1 MQIMKDRESIK
12 WLYKIT
18 KKQIPKIVLLSINNA
33 ILALVSV
40 CVALLSKKIVDAAVE
55 IAAIPLNDERDYT
68 MLIIF
73 GAAMLAVITARVLI
87 RIFTQNLTV
96 EVQAKMEMGM
106 REKMFCSILGKDYE
120 TVSRHHSGELM
131 NRITS
136 DIRIVSSGMVTLIP
150 DTTYIVFQFISAM
163 AVLTMFD
170 WKFALVFVVG
180 GIIIIFIVNKFR
192 KKLKQLH
199 KEVQETDGK
208 VRSFFQEAIESLLVV
223 KTFGI
228 EKELEKK
235 GKSLQKNN
243 YEAKMNRR
251 KVSIYANS
259 GFGFVFNIGYL
270 YALLWCSVKLCNKA
284 MTYGTLTAVLQL
296 ISQVQSPFANITKV
310 FPQLFGIIASAERI
324 MEIERLQKEEKT
336 DNTIN
341 IGEIYDRLNTICF
354 DNISF
359 SYGRDCVLE
368 GGQAEIKKGD
378 FVVIRGISGIG
389 KSTLLK
395 MLLGVFSP
403 KGGEIRIELN
413 NGKSINAD
421 INTRELFSY
430 VPQGNYLFSGTL
442 RENLY
447 LVCPNATENEI
458 EEALRISDCKEFVDK
473 LPIGIDTV
481 IGEKG
486 LGLSEGQIQRIA
498 IARAVL
504 CRSPIIL
511 LDEATSALDSETE
524 ESVLKNIKELK
535 NRTCVIIT
543 HKTAALKVC
552 NRELIIRDKV
562 LSQKVKL

>member
-473 LPIGIDTV
+473 LPIGLDTV

>member
-1 MQIMKDRESIK
+1 MKDRESIK

-18 KKQIPKIVLLSINNA
+18 KKQIPKIVLLSFNNA

-40 CVALLSKKIVDAAVE
+40 CVALLSKRIVDVAVG
-55 IAAIPLNDERDYT
+55 IAATPSNDKRDYT
-68 MLIIF
+68 MLVVF
-73 GAAMLAVITARVLI
+73 GLAMMVVITARVLI

-96 EVQAKMEMGM
+96 KVQAKMEMGM
-106 REKMFCSILGKDYE
+106 REKMFRSIMGKNYE
-120 TVSRHHSGELM
+120 AVSRYHSGELM

-150 DTTYIVFQFISAM
+150 DTTYIVFQFTGAM
-163 AVLTMFD
+163 AVLMLFD

-180 GIIIIFIVNKFR
+180 GIIIVFIVNKFR

-228 EKELEKK
+228 EQVLEKK
-235 GKSLQKNN
+235 GEVLQGDN
-243 YEAKMNRR
+243 YEAKMRRR

-259 GFGFVFNIGYL
+259 GFGFVFNVGYL
-270 YALLWCSVKLCNKA
+270 YALLWCSVKLCNQT

-296 ISQVQSPFANITKV
+296 ISQVQAPFANITKV

-324 MEIERLQKEEKT
+324 MEIERLQTEDKIDK
-336 DNTIN
+336 DLNTV
-341 IGEIYDRLNTICF
+341 EIYDKLDKICF
-354 DNISF
+354 DNVNF
-359 SYGRDCVLE
+359 SYGRESVLE

-378 FVVIRGISGIG
+378 FVAIRGISGIG

-395 MLLGVFSP
+395 MLLGVFAP
-403 KGGEIRIELN
+403 KGGEIRLELKD
-413 NGKSINAD
+413 GSSVKAD

-442 RENLY
+442 KENLC
-447 LVCPNATENEI
+447 LVCPNATEDEI
-458 EEALRISDCKEFVDK
+458 ETALKISDCKQFVDK
-473 LPIGIDTV
+473 LPMGLDTV

-486 LGLSEGQIQRIA
+486 LGLSEGQVQRMA

-504 CRSPIIL
+504 CKSPIIL

-524 ESVLKNIKELK
+524 ENVLNNIKELK

-552 NRELIIRDKV
+552 NRELIIHDKM
-562 LSQKVKL
+562 LSQEVKK